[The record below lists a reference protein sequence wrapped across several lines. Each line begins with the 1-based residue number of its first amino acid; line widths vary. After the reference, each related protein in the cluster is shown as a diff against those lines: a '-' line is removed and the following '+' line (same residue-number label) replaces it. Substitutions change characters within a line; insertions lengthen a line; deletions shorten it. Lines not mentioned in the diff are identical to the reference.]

1 MFGLG
6 TKEIV
11 IVAVLFILLFG
22 PKKIPALAKSI
33 KEAINHLRGALK
45 EEEPVDEKL
54 AKEDTTKKEQ

>member
-22 PKKIPALAKSI
+22 PKKIPELAKSI
-33 KEAINHLRGALK
+33 KEAIKHLQGAFK
-45 EEEPVDEKL
+45 EEEPADEKL
-54 AKEDTTKKEQ
+54 AKEDSNKKE